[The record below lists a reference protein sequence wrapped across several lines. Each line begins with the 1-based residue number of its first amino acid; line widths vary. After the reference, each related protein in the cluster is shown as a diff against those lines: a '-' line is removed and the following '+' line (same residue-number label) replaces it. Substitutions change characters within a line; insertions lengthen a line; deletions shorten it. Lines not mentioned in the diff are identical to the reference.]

1 MLTTYAVM
9 VLSGEGE
16 MYPDS
21 LLQTALVSGGG
32 GETSCL
38 NLQYLTHLIN
48 VIELMVLLIQEKVSG
63 KQEQTVG
70 DGWGWDCCFYLTLKL
85 TRQVFDSSRP
95 VIWGNFSTYSVCFNH
110 P

>member
-9 VLSGEGE
+9 MLSGEAE

-21 LLQTALVSGGG
+21 LLQIALVSGG
-32 GETSCL
+32 EKASCL
-38 NLQYLTHLIN
+38 NLQHLTDLIN

-70 DGWGWDCCFYLTLKL
+70 DGWGWDCCFYLTLKYL
-85 TRQVFDSSRP
+85 IQAAL
-95 VIWGNFSTYSVCFNH
+95 
-110 P
+110 